1 MLFHLLTIVL
11 AISWQKQ
18 ARSRNANIYKMA
30 MQVTFILVKLVKVIP
45 VKIETMH
52 KIQFKSFPW
61 IKDHDAWYA
70 DNSIKQRTVYQFKRS
85 SVGLSTLSHSP
96 HACAYKMLLTTFFL
110 RTLTS
115 FFTSCIFM
123 ICKNVISLRLSN
135 LTRKSKNKKYLDLDK
150 WWCF

>member
-30 MQVTFILVKLVKVIP
+30 MQVTLILVKLVKVIP
-45 VKIETMH
+45 VKDRNH
-52 KIQFKSFPW
+52 KIQFKSFAW

-70 DNSIKQRTVYQFKRS
+70 DNTIKQRTVYQFKRS
-85 SVGLSTLSHSP
+85 SVGLNTLSHSP

-110 RTLTS
+110 RILTS

-123 ICKNVISLRLSN
+123 ICKNLVSLRLSN
-135 LTRKSKNKKYLDLDK
+135 LTRKSKNKNIKI
-150 WWCF
+150 